1 MRVNHDDFSYVH
13 MATLLTF
20 NPIICLNYYFFFS
33 IIVAFFYSLGLFL
46 YALLCYIV
54 ACQLAAG
61 ASRVAYDNLRRY
73 NRGSLFRQLMFFV
86 AIVATY
92 GKATFAPRMCFVT
105 IFHYAD
111 Y

>member
-33 IIVAFFYSLGLFL
+33 LIGAFFYSLGLFL

-54 ACQLAAG
+54 ACQLAVEAAHISYG
-61 ASRVAYDNLRRY
+61 NLRR
-73 NRGSLFRQLMFFV
+73 
-86 AIVATY
+86 
-92 GKATFAPRMCFVT
+92 
-105 IFHYAD
+105 
-111 Y
+111 